1 MSRKDFVEET
11 FCGEFVRN
19 AIPGKVDEIADPSS

>member
-1 MSRKDFVEET
+1 VEET